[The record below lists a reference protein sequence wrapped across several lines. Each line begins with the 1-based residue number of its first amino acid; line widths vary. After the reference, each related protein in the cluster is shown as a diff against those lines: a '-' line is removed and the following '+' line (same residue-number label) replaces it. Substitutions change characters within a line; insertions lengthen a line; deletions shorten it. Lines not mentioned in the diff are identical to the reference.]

1 MTDVQDIT
9 RDGFLDG
16 AVTVLQPA
24 HGYRAGLDAVLLAS
38 AIDAGRGDAIAEAG
52 SGAGAAM
59 LCAARRLELARFT
72 GFERDAAMAAL
83 ARESIM
89 VNGFDTR
96 MAVEV
101 VDVGKRT
108 GVAENVF
115 DQSFSN
121 PPFFEPGDVRRPAPG
136 KEAAYLAET
145 PLRDWI
151 LFLHHI
157 TRPGGTIT
165 LIHRAAALADLLEL
179 LNRYAGEIEVM
190 PVRPAPGAAAH
201 RVLVRGRKGLR
212 RGPVKLYEGLTLHVA
227 EGGASTERAA
237 AILAG
242 GALDWR

>member
-1 MTDVQDIT
+1 MTIAQDIT
-9 RDGFLDG
+9 RDGFLSG

-24 HGYRAGLDAVLLAS
+24 RGYRAGLDAVLLAS
-38 AIDAGRGDAIAEAG
+38 AIDAGRGEAIAEAG
-52 SGAGAAM
+52 SGTGAAM
-59 LCAARRLELARFT
+59 LCAAQRLQLARFT

-89 VNGFDTR
+89 VNGFDVR
-96 MAVEV
+96 MAVV
-101 VDVGKRT
+101 VADVGRRT
-108 GVAENVF
+108 GIAENVF

-145 PLRDWI
+145 PLRDWV

-179 LNRYAGEIEVM
+179 LSKYIGEIEVM
-190 PVRPAPGAAAH
+190 PVRPAPGAPAH

-212 RGPVKLYEGLTLHVA
+212 RGPVTLYEGLTLHAV

-242 GALDWR
+242 GVLDWR

>member
-1 MTDVQDIT
+1 MSNTPDIT
-9 RDGFLDG
+9 RDGFLNG

-24 HGYRAGLDAVLLAS
+24 EGYRAGLDAVLLAS
-38 AIDAGRGDAIAEAG
+38 AIDPGRGGAIAEAG

-59 LCAARRLELARFT
+59 LCAAQRLELSRFT

-83 ARESIM
+83 ARESVM
-89 VNGFDTR
+89 VNGFDGR
-96 MAVEV
+96 MTVIVA
-101 VDVGKRT
+101 DVGRRT
-108 GVAENVF
+108 GLAENIF

-145 PLRDWI
+145 PLREWI

-179 LNRYAGEIEVM
+179 ASRYMGEIEVM
-190 PVRPAPGAAAH
+190 PVRPAPGQAAH

-212 RGPVKLYEGLTLHVA
+212 RGPVTLYEGLTLHA
-227 EGGASTERAA
+227 TEGGPSTERAA
-237 AILAG
+237 AVLGG